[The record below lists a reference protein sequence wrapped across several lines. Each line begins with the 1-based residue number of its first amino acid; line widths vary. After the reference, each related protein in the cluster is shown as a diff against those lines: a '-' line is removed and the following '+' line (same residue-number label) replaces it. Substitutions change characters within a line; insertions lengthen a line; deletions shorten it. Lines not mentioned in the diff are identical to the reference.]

1 MDAEKNSETAKKAL
15 DAMRVV
21 MLVLTLTNVLL
32 VITHAWL
39 LLLVLCL
46 ALEIVGLVFYRRL
59 ILENASQPTK

>member
-1 MDAEKNSETAKKAL
+1 
-15 DAMRVV
+15 MRVV